1 VGEFTGKAK
10 YLYLSIHIFTLA
22 ILTMKIKSLGILC
35 CCLAFY
41 NLSLFAQKTIVK
53 DSNISAMLNE
63 VSPTNLEAIVK
74 KLVSFHTRHTLSDTL
89 SKTTGIGAAR
99 TWIKSEFEKYGASS
113 GGRLQV
119 SYDTFT
125 QPADGRRITAPVVL
139 KNVMAVLPGTDPNDK
154 RMLMVSGHYDSRV
167 TDVMNI
173 KDFAPGA
180 NDDASGVAVVMEMC
194 RILSKR
200 KFNTTIVFVAMVG
213 EEQGLYGA
221 TNLAKRAKEEG
232 WNVHLLM
239 NNDIVGNSYGM
250 ETDIKDNKSVRI
262 FSEGVPLGETPAQA
276 AARTSAGTENDGKAR
291 QAARY
296 IKEVA
301 ERYVDQLEVKLIYRR
316 DRYLR
321 GGDHTPFSLQGF
333 TAVRI
338 TEMNEDFNRQHQDV
352 RTENGFK
359 FGDLPEYVD
368 YNYLQKVTR
377 MNLAAMTNL
386 ALSCQ
391 EPENVIVQTS
401 GLTNK
406 TSLKWEA
413 PKGKAPAGYYV
424 LMRETSSPFWE
435 QKIFVKENSATLA
448 YSKDNYYFGV
458 QSVDEQG
465 HESLVVIPKPGR

>member
-1 VGEFTGKAK
+1 MNLQVMRIIRTF
-10 YLYLSIHIFTLA
+10 LFIFLHILFM
-22 ILTMKIKSLGILC
+22 IKFKSLPILFFF
-35 CCLAFY
+35 LAFY
-41 NLSLFAQKTIVK
+41 NFNLFAQKIEVK
-53 DSNISAMLNE
+53 DSNISNLLNE
-63 VSPTNLEAIVK
+63 VSAPNLETLVR
-74 KLVSFHTRHTLSDTL
+74 KLVSFQTRHTLSDTT

-99 TWIKSEFEKYGASS
+99 TWIKSEFEKYSASS

-139 KNVMAVLPGTDPNDK
+139 KNVMAILPGTDPNDK
-154 RMLMVSGHYDSRV
+154 RMLMLSGHYDSRV
-167 TDVMNI
+167 TDVMNV
-173 KDFAPGA
+173 KDFSPGA
-180 NDDASGVAVVMEMC
+180 NDDASGVAAVMEMC
-194 RILSKR
+194 RIMSKQ
-200 KFNTTIVFVAMVG
+200 KFSATLVFVAMVG

-221 TNLAKRAKEEG
+221 TNLAKRAKAEG

-250 ETDIKDNKSVRI
+250 ETDIKDNKSVRV
-262 FSEGVPLGETPAQA
+262 FSEGGITGA
-276 AARTSAGTENDGKAR
+276 ENDGNAR

-301 ERYVDQLEVKLIYRR
+301 ERYVDQLEVKLIYRK

-321 GGDHTPFSLQGF
+321 GGDHTPFSTAGF

-352 RTENGFK
+352 RIENGFK

-368 YNYLQKVTR
+368 YTYLQKVTR
-377 MNLAAMTNL
+377 MNLSVMANL
-386 ALSCQ
+386 AWSCQ
-391 EPENVIVQTS
+391 EPENVVILTS

-406 TSLKWEA
+406 TALKWEV
-413 PKGKAPAGYYV
+413 PKGKTPAGYYV

-435 QKIFVKENSATLA
+435 RKFFVKTNSASLA
-448 YSKDNYYFGV
+448 YSKDNYFFGV
-458 QSVDEQG
+458 QSVDETG
-465 HESLVVIPKPGR
+465 HESLVIIPKPGR

>member
-1 VGEFTGKAK
+1 MIRMK
-10 YLYLSIHIFTLA
+10 YLAL
-22 ILTMKIKSLGILC
+22 
-35 CCLAFY
+35 
-41 NLSLFAQKTIVK
+41 LSLFVILLSEKSVAQKTITR
-53 DSNISAMLNE
+53 DANITTMVNE
-63 VSPTNLEAIVK
+63 VSSSNLEQIIK
-74 KLVSFHTRHTLSDTL
+74 KLVSFQTRHTLSDTL

-99 TWIKSEFEKYGASS
+99 KWIKSEFEKYGAAG

-125 QPADGRRITAPVVL
+125 QAADGRRITAPVVL
-139 KNVMAVLPGTDPNDK
+139 KNVIAVLPGTDTNDK
-154 RMLMVSGHYDSRV
+154 RMLLVSGHYDSRV

-180 NDDASGVAVVMEMC
+180 NDDASGVAAVLEMC
-194 RILSKR
+194 RVMSKQ
-200 KFNTTIVFVAMVG
+200 KFNCTLVFIAMVG

-250 ETDIKDNKSVRI
+250 ETDLKDNKSVRV
-262 FSEGVPLGETPAQA
+262 FSEGVSALETPAQA
-276 AARTSAGTENDGKAR
+276 AARIAAGTENDGKAR

-321 GGDHTPFSLQGF
+321 GGDHTPFSQQGF
-333 TAVRI
+333 AAVRI

-359 FGDLPEYVD
+359 YGDLPEYVD

-377 MNLAAMTNL
+377 MNLSTMANL
-386 ALSCQ
+386 GLSTQ
-391 EPENVIVQTS
+391 EPENVIVLTS

-406 TSLKWEA
+406 TSLKWDA
-413 PKGKAPAGYYV
+413 PKGKTPAGYYV
-424 LMRETSSPFWE
+424 LMRETTSPFWE
-435 QKIFVKENSATLA
+435 KKFFVKENSAVLS

-458 QSVDEQG
+458 QSVDENG
-465 HESLVVIPKPGR
+465 HESLVIIPKAGR

>member
-1 VGEFTGKAK
+1 MISMKYFRITAFFILLASGK
-10 YLYLSIHIFTLA
+10 
-22 ILTMKIKSLGILC
+22 
-35 CCLAFY
+35 
-41 NLSLFAQKTIVK
+41 LFAQQTISR
-53 DSNISAMLNE
+53 DPAISTLVNE
-63 VSPTNLEAIVK
+63 VSASNLESVIK
-74 KLVSFHTRHTLSDTL
+74 KLVSFQTRHTLSDTL

-99 TWIKSEFEKYGASS
+99 TWIKSEFEKYGVA
-113 GGRLQV
+113 GGNRLQV

-139 KNVMAVLPGTDPNDK
+139 KNVVAILPGTDPNDK

-180 NDDASGVAVVMEMC
+180 NDDASGVAAVMEMC
-194 RILSKR
+194 RIMSKQ
-200 KFNTTIVFVAMVG
+200 KFNCTLVFVAMVG

-250 ETDIKDNKSVRI
+250 ETDIKDNKSVRV
-262 FSEGVPLGETPAQA
+262 FSEGVSPLETPAQV
-276 AARTSAGTENDGKAR
+276 AARQSAGTDNDGKAR

-316 DRYLR
+316 DRFLR
-321 GGDHTPFSLQGF
+321 GGDHTPFSQQGF
-333 TAVRI
+333 AAVRI

-377 MNLAAMTNL
+377 MNLSVMSNL
-386 ALSCQ
+386 ALSAQ
-391 EPENVIVQTS
+391 EPENVVVLTA

-406 TSLKWEA
+406 TALKWDA
-413 PKGKAPAGYYV
+413 PKGKTPAGYYV
-424 LMRETSSPFWE
+424 LMRETTSPYWE
-435 QKIFVKENSATLA
+435 KKFFVKENAATLA

-458 QSVDEQG
+458 QSVDENG
-465 HESLVVIPKPGR
+465 HESLVIIPRAGR

>member
-1 VGEFTGKAK
+1 MKK
-10 YLYLSIHIFTLA
+10 
-22 ILTMKIKSLGILC
+22 IL
-35 CCLAFY
+35 
-41 NLSLFAQKTIVK
+41 LSLLFFAALGNKVSAQKTDVK
-53 DSNISAMLNE
+53 DANISSMVNE
-63 VSPTNLEAIVK
+63 VSAANLEQVIK

-89 SKTTGIGAAR
+89 SKTIGIGAAR
-99 TWIKSEFEKYGASS
+99 TWIKSEFEKYGAAS

-125 QPADGRRITAPVVL
+125 QPADGRRILTPVVL
-139 KNVMAVLPGTDPNDK
+139 KNVLAILPGTDPNDK

-180 NDDASGVAVVMEMC
+180 NDDASGVAAVMEMC
-194 RILSKR
+194 RIMSKQ
-200 KFNTTIVFVAMVG
+200 KFSSTIVFVAMVG

-232 WNVHLLM
+232 WNLNLLM

-250 ETDIKDNKSVRI
+250 ETDIKDNKSVRV
-262 FSEGVPLGETPAQA
+262 FSEGVSPVETPAQA
-276 AARTSAGTENDGKAR
+276 AARQSAGTDNEGKAR

-316 DRYLR
+316 DRFLR
-321 GGDHTPFSLQGF
+321 GGDHTPFSQQGF
-333 TAVRI
+333 AAVRI
-338 TEMNEDFNRQHQDV
+338 TEMNEDFNRQHQDI

-377 MNLAAMTNL
+377 MNLSVMANL
-386 ALSCQ
+386 ALSAQ
-391 EPENVIVQTS
+391 EPENVVVQTS

-406 TSLKWEA
+406 TALKWDA
-413 PKGKAPAGYYV
+413 PKGKTPAGYYV
-424 LMRETSSPFWE
+424 LMRETSNPFWE
-435 QKIFVKENSATLA
+435 RKFFVKETSANLA
-448 YSKDNYYFGV
+448 YSKDNYFFGV
-458 QSVDEQG
+458 QAVDAEG
-465 HESLVVIPKPGR
+465 HESLVITPKPGR

>member
-1 VGEFTGKAK
+1 MVNLQLMINICTF
-10 YLYLSIHIFTLA
+10 LFIFLQPSF
-22 ILTMKIKSLGILC
+22 MKCIIF
-35 CCLAFY
+35 LAFFLLIF
-41 NLSLFAQKTIVK
+41 NMRSNAQQTLVR
-53 DSNISAMLNE
+53 DPAISAMVTE
-63 VSPTNLEAIVK
+63 VSSSNLEQLIK
-74 KLVSFHTRHTLSDTL
+74 KLVSFQTRHTLSDTL

-99 TWIKSEFEKYGASS
+99 TWIKGEFERYGLASN
-113 GGRLQV
+113 GRLQV
-119 SYDTFT
+119 SFDSFI
-125 QPADGRRITAPVVL
+125 QAADGRRIKEPVVL
-139 KNVMAVLPGTDPNDK
+139 KNVIAILPGTDPNDK

-180 NDDASGVAVVMEMC
+180 NDDASGVAAVLEMC
-194 RILSKR
+194 RVMSKY
-200 KFNTTIVFVAMVG
+200 KFNCTLVFVAMVG

-250 ETDIKDNKSVRI
+250 ETDLKDNKSVRV
-262 FSEGVPLGETPAQA
+262 FSEGVSVAETKEQA
-276 AARTSAGTENDGKAR
+276 AARISAGTDNDGKAR

-301 ERYVDQLEVKLIYRR
+301 ERYVEQLEVKLIYRR

-321 GGDHTPFSLQGF
+321 GGDHTPFSQQGF
-333 TAVRI
+333 AAVRI

-359 FGDLPEYVD
+359 YGDLPEYVD

-377 MNLAAMTNL
+377 MNLSVMSNL
-386 ALSCQ
+386 ALSVQ
-391 EPENVIVQTS
+391 EPENVTVVTS

-406 TSLKWEA
+406 TILKWEV
-413 PKGKAPAGYYV
+413 PKGKTPTGYYV
-424 LMRETSSPFWE
+424 LMRETTSPFWE
-435 QKIFVKENSATLA
+435 KKFFFKDNTATLN
-448 YSKDNYYFGV
+448 YSKDNYFFGV
-458 QSVDEQG
+458 QAVDENG
-465 HESLVVIPKPGR
+465 HESLVIVPKAGR

>member
-1 VGEFTGKAK
+1 MSYFMNYFKFSGLILLFFSVNVVAQQTVVRDPVISTMVGE
-10 YLYLSIHIFTLA
+10 
-22 ILTMKIKSLGILC
+22 
-35 CCLAFY
+35 
-41 NLSLFAQKTIVK
+41 
-53 DSNISAMLNE
+53 
-63 VSPTNLEAIVK
+63 VSSSNLEQLIK
-74 KLVSFHTRHTLSDTL
+74 KLVSFQTRHTLSDTL

-99 TWIKSEFEKYGASS
+99 TWIKSEFERYGTASN
-113 GGRLQV
+113 GRLQV
-119 SYDTFT
+119 SFDSFI
-125 QPADGRRITAPVVL
+125 QAADGRRIKEPVVL
-139 KNVMAVLPGTDPNDK
+139 KNVVAILPGTDPNDK

-180 NDDASGVAVVMEMC
+180 NDDASGVAAVLEMC
-194 RILSKR
+194 RVMSKY
-200 KFNTTIVFVAMVG
+200 KFNCTLVFVAMVG

-250 ETDIKDNKSVRI
+250 ETDLKDNRSVRV
-262 FSEGVPLGETPAQA
+262 FSEGVSIAETKEQA
-276 AARTSAGTENDGKAR
+276 AARISAGTDNDGKAR

-301 ERYVDQLEVKLIYRR
+301 ERYVEQLDVKLIYRR

-321 GGDHTPFSLQGF
+321 GGDHTPFSQQGF
-333 TAVRI
+333 AAVRI

-359 FGDLPEYVD
+359 YGDLPEYVD
-368 YNYLQKVTR
+368 YNYLQKVAR
-377 MNLAAMTNL
+377 MNLSVMSNL
-386 ALSCQ
+386 GFSVQ
-391 EPENVIVQTS
+391 EPENVIVITS

-406 TSLKWEA
+406 TILKWEA

-424 LMRETSSPFWE
+424 VMRETTSPFWE
-435 QKIFVKENSATLA
+435 KKFFFKENTATLN
-448 YSKDNYYFGV
+448 YSKDNYFFGV
-458 QSVDEQG
+458 QAVDENG
-465 HESLVVIPKPGR
+465 HESLVIIPKSGR

>member
-1 VGEFTGKAK
+1 MNYLKLTFAICLSFFTIQT
-10 YLYLSIHIFTLA
+10 S
-22 ILTMKIKSLGILC
+22 
-35 CCLAFY
+35 
-41 NLSLFAQKTIVK
+41 FAQRTEVK
-53 DSNISAMLNE
+53 DPAIASMLNE
-63 VSPTNLEAIVK
+63 VSATNLETLVRK
-74 KLVSFHTRHTLSDTL
+74 MVSFHTRHTLSDTL
-89 SKTTGIGAAR
+89 SKTKGVGAAR
-99 TWIKSEFEKYGASS
+99 AWIKSEFEKYAAES

-119 SYDTFT
+119 SFDTFT
-125 QPADGRRITAPVVL
+125 QPADGRRIKEPVVL
-139 KNVMAVLPGTDPNDK
+139 KNVMAVLPGSDPTDK

-180 NDDASGVAVVMEMC
+180 NDDASGVAAVMEMA
-194 RILSKR
+194 RIMSKHQ
-200 KFNTTIVFVAMVG
+200 FSGTLVFVAFVG

-221 TNLAKRAKEEG
+221 ANLAKRAKAEG

-250 ETDIKDNKSVRI
+250 ETDIKDNKSVRV
-262 FSEGVPLGETPAQA
+262 FSEGVSALETPAQA
-276 AARTSAGTENDGKAR
+276 AARLAAGTENDGNAR

-316 DRYLR
+316 DRFLR
-321 GGDHTPFSLQGF
+321 GGDHTSFSQQGF

-377 MNLAAMTNL
+377 MNLSVMANL
-386 ALSCQ
+386 GLSTQ
-391 EPENVIVQTS
+391 EPENVGVVTS

-406 TSLKWEA
+406 TQLKWEA
-413 PKGKAPAGYYV
+413 PKGKAPFGYYV
-424 LMRETSSPFWE
+424 LMRETTSPFWE
-435 QKIFVKENSATLA
+435 RKFFVKENSATLN
-448 YSKDNYYFGV
+448 YSKDNYFFGV
-458 QSVDEQG
+458 QSVDEIG
-465 HESLVVIPKPGR
+465 HESLVVIPKPVR

>member
-1 VGEFTGKAK
+1 MK
-10 YLYLSIHIFTLA
+10 YFIT
-22 ILTMKIKSLGILC
+22 ILL
-35 CCLAFY
+35 F
-41 NLSLFAQKTIVK
+41 SLFLNVQLSAQQIVAK
-53 DSNISAMLNE
+53 DPNISRMVNE
-63 VSPTNLEAIVK
+63 VSSSNLEILVK
-74 KLVSFHTRHTLSDTL
+74 KLVSFQTRHTLSDTL

-99 TWIKSEFEKYGASS
+99 TWIKSEFEKYGVASN
-113 GGRLQV
+113 GRLQV
-119 SYDTFT
+119 SYDSFM
-125 QPADGRRITAPVVL
+125 QAPDGRRIKEAVQL
-139 KNVMAVLPGTDPNDK
+139 KNVIAILPGNDPADK

-180 NDDASGVAVVMEMC
+180 NDDASGVAAVLEMC
-194 RILSKR
+194 RIMSPQ
-200 KFNTTIVFVAMVG
+200 KFSCTLVFVAMVG

-250 ETDIKDNKSVRI
+250 ETDLKDNSSVRV
-262 FSEGVPLGETPAQA
+262 FSEGVSVAETKEQA
-276 AARTSAGTENDGKAR
+276 AARIAAGTDNDGKAR

-321 GGDHTPFSLQGF
+321 GGDHTPFSQQGF
-333 TAVRI
+333 AAVRI

-359 FGDLPEYVD
+359 YGDLPEYVD

-377 MNLAAMTNL
+377 MNLSVMANL
-386 ALSCQ
+386 GLSVQ
-391 EPENVIVQTS
+391 EPENVTVVTT

-406 TSLKWEA
+406 TNLKWDA

-424 LMRETSSPFWE
+424 LMRETTSPFWE
-435 QKIFVKENSATLA
+435 KKFYSKENSASLA
-448 YSKDNYYFGV
+448 YSKDNYFFGV
-458 QSVDEQG
+458 QAVDENG
-465 HESLVVIPKPGR
+465 HESLVITPKAGR

>member
-1 VGEFTGKAK
+1 MIKIK
-10 YLYLSIHIFTLA
+10 YLSI
-22 ILTMKIKSLGILC
+22 
-35 CCLAFY
+35 CLLLVVFF
-41 NLSLFAQKTIVK
+41 SKTSFAQKTDVR
-53 DSNISAMLNE
+53 DSNISLSVSE
-63 VSPTNLEAIVK
+63 VSATNLESVIK
-74 KLVSFHTRHTLSDTL
+74 KLVSFQTRHTLSDTL

-99 TWIKSEFEKYGASS
+99 TWIKSEFEKYGLAS

-119 SYDTFT
+119 TYDTFT

-139 KNVMAVLPGTDPNDK
+139 KNVVAILPGTDPNDK

-180 NDDASGVAVVMEMC
+180 NDDASGVAAVMEMC
-194 RILSKR
+194 RIMSKQ
-200 KFNTTIVFVAMVG
+200 KYNCTLVFVAMVG

-250 ETDIKDNKSVRI
+250 ETDIKDNKSVRV
-262 FSEGVPLGETPAQA
+262 FSEGVSPAETPAQA
-276 AARTSAGTENDGKAR
+276 AARQSAGTDNDGKAR
-291 QAARY
+291 SAARY

-316 DRYLR
+316 DRFLR
-321 GGDHTPFSLQGF
+321 GGDHTPFSQQGF
-333 TAVRI
+333 AAVRI

-377 MNLAAMTNL
+377 MNLSVMSNL
-386 ALSCQ
+386 ALSTQ
-391 EPENVIVQTS
+391 EPENVVVLTA

-406 TSLKWEA
+406 TALKWDA
-413 PKGKAPAGYYV
+413 PKGKVPAGYYV
-424 LMRETSSPFWE
+424 LMRETTSPFWE
-435 QKIFVKENSATLA
+435 KKFFVKENSATLA

-458 QSVDEQG
+458 QSVDENG
-465 HESLVVIPKPGR
+465 HESLVIIPRAGR

>member
-1 VGEFTGKAK
+1 MKRFSFFA
-10 YLYLSIHIFTLA
+10 LFSLLFSSLS
-22 ILTMKIKSLGILC
+22 
-35 CCLAFY
+35 
-41 NLSLFAQKTIVK
+41 FAQQTVVR
-53 DSNISAMLNE
+53 DPLISAMINE
-63 VSPTNLEAIVK
+63 VSPANLEQIIK

-89 SKTTGIGAAR
+89 SKTRGIGAAR
-99 TWIKSEFEKYGASS
+99 TWIKSEFEKYGSASN
-113 GGRLQV
+113 GKLQV
-119 SYDTFT
+119 SFDSFT
-125 QPADGRRITAPVVL
+125 QAPDGRRMKEPVVL
-139 KNVMAVLPGTDPNDK
+139 KNVMAILPGTDPNDK

-167 TDVMNI
+167 TDVMNV

-180 NDDASGVAVVMEMC
+180 NDDASGVAAVLEMC
-194 RILSKR
+194 RIMSKY
-200 KFNTTIVFVAMVG
+200 KFNCTLVFVAMVG

-262 FSEGVPLGETPAQA
+262 FSEGVSVAETKEQA
-276 AARTSAGTENDGKAR
+276 AARISSGTDNDGKAR

-321 GGDHTPFSLQGF
+321 GGDHTPFSQQGF
-333 TAVRI
+333 AAVRI

-352 RTENGFK
+352 RIDKGFNY
-359 FGDLPEYVD
+359 GDLPEYVD

-377 MNLAAMTNL
+377 MNLSAMSNL
-386 ALSCQ
+386 ALSVQ
-391 EPENVIVQTS
+391 EPENVIVVTS

-406 TSLKWEA
+406 TTLKWDV
-413 PKGKAPAGYYV
+413 PKGKTPMGYYV
-424 LMRETSSPFWE
+424 MMRETTSPYWE
-435 QKIFVKENSATLA
+435 KKFFFKENMATLD
-448 YSKDNYYFGV
+448 YSKDNYFFGV
-458 QSVDEQG
+458 QAVDEKG
-465 HESLVVIPKPGR
+465 HESLVIVPKAGR

>member
-1 VGEFTGKAK
+1 MLKNK
-10 YLYLSIHIFTLA
+10 CLIF
-22 ILTMKIKSLGILC
+22 LC
-35 CCLAFY
+35 SVSFLCSDFV
-41 NLSLFAQKTIVK
+41 FAQKTVVK
-53 DSNISAMLNE
+53 DAQISEMLSE
-63 VSPTNLEAIVK
+63 VSPANLETIIK

-99 TWIKSEFEKYGASS
+99 NWIKSEFEKYSKAS
-113 GGRLQV
+113 GNQLQV
-119 SYDTFT
+119 FFDTFT
-125 QPADGRRITAPVVL
+125 QPADGRRITSPVVL
-139 KNVMAVLPGTDPNDK
+139 KNVIAVLPGTDPNDK

-167 TDVMNI
+167 TDVMNV

-180 NDDASGVAVVMEMC
+180 NDDASGVAAVVEMC
-194 RILSKR
+194 RIMSKY
-200 KFNTTIVFVAMVG
+200 KFSSTLVFVAFVG

-232 WNVHLLM
+232 WNVHLLL

-250 ETDIKDNKSVRI
+250 ETDIKDNKSVRV
-262 FSEGVPLGETPAQA
+262 FSEGVSALETPAQA
-276 AARTSAGTENDGKAR
+276 TARQSAGTENDGKAR

-321 GGDHTPFSLQGF
+321 GGDHTPFSQQGF
-333 TAVRI
+333 AAVRI

-377 MNLAAMTNL
+377 MNLAIMANL
-386 ALSCQ
+386 GLSTQ
-391 EPENVIVQTS
+391 EPENVTVITS
-401 GLTNK
+401 GLTNR
-406 TSLKWEA
+406 TQLKWEA
-413 PKGKAPAGYYV
+413 PKGKSPYGYYV
-424 LMRETSSPFWE
+424 LMRETTSPFWE
-435 QKIFVKENSATLA
+435 KKIFVKENSATLN

-458 QSVDEQG
+458 QSVDEVG

>member
-1 VGEFTGKAK
+1 MA
-10 YLYLSIHIFTLA
+10 
-22 ILTMKIKSLGILC
+22 KIKRFSIL
-35 CCLAFY
+35 LIFSVFAHLD
-41 NLSLFAQKTIVK
+41 LSAQKTEIR
-53 DSNISAMLNE
+53 DPNISLMVNE
-63 VSPTNLEAIVK
+63 VSSTNLSTLIT
-74 KLVSFHTRHTLSDTL
+74 KLVSFQTRHTLSDTL

-99 TWIKSEFEKYGASS
+99 TWIKNEFERYGASS

-119 SYDTFT
+119 SYDTFL
-125 QPADGRRITAPVVL
+125 QPADGRRIKEAVLL
-139 KNVMAVLPGTDPNDK
+139 KNVIAILPGTDPNDK

-180 NDDASGVAVVMEMC
+180 NDDASGVAAVMEMC
-194 RILSKR
+194 RIMSKQ
-200 KFNTTIVFVAMVG
+200 KFSATLVFVAMVG

-250 ETDIKDNKSVRI
+250 ETDIKDNKSVRV
-262 FSEGVPLGETPAQA
+262 FSEGVPAAETPAQA
-276 AARTSAGTENDGKAR
+276 NARMSAGTENDSKAR
-291 QAARY
+291 LAARY

-321 GGDHTPFSLQGF
+321 GGDHTPFSQQGF

-359 FGDLPEYVD
+359 YGDLPEYVD
-368 YNYLQKVTR
+368 YTYLQKVTR
-377 MNLAAMTNL
+377 MNLSVMSNL
-386 ALSCQ
+386 ALSTQ
-391 EPENVIVQTS
+391 EPENVSIQTS

-406 TSLKWEA
+406 TVLKWDL
-413 PKGKAPAGYYV
+413 PKGKVPAGYFV
-424 LMRETSSPFWE
+424 LMRETTSPFWE
-435 QKIFVKENSATLA
+435 RKFFVKENNATLS
-448 YSKDNYYFGV
+448 YSKDNYFFGV
-458 QSVDEQG
+458 QSVDADG
-465 HESLVVIPKPGR
+465 HESLVIIPKPGR

>member
-1 VGEFTGKAK
+1 MIRIK
-10 YLYLSIHIFTLA
+10 YFLLLVFFVSFSEIELY
-22 ILTMKIKSLGILC
+22 
-35 CCLAFY
+35 
-41 NLSLFAQKTIVK
+41 AQRTEVR
-53 DSNISAMLNE
+53 DANISAMVTE
-63 VSPTNLEAIVK
+63 VSSNNLEQLVK
-74 KLVSFHTRHTLSDTL
+74 KLVSFQTRHTLSDTL

-99 TWIKSEFEKYGASS
+99 TWIKSEFEKYSLAT

-125 QPADGRRITAPVVL
+125 QPADGRRILSPVIL
-139 KNVMAVLPGTDPNDK
+139 KNVIAVLPGTDPNDK
-154 RMLMVSGHYDSRV
+154 RIIMVSGHYDSRV

-180 NDDASGVAVVMEMC
+180 NDDASGTAAVMEMC
-194 RILSKR
+194 RIMSKQ
-200 KFNTTIVFVAMVG
+200 KFSATLIFVAMVG

-232 WNVHLLM
+232 WNVHLLL

-250 ETDIKDNKSVRI
+250 ETDIKDNKSVRV
-262 FSEGVPLGETPAQA
+262 FSEGVSPVETPAQA
-276 AARTSAGTENDGKAR
+276 AARQSAGTDNDGKAR

-316 DRYLR
+316 DRFLR
-321 GGDHTPFSLQGF
+321 GGDHTPFSQQGF
-333 TAVRI
+333 AAVRI

-368 YNYLQKVTR
+368 YTYLQKVTR
-377 MNLAAMTNL
+377 MNLSVMSNL
-386 ALSCQ
+386 GLSAQ

-406 TSLKWEA
+406 TALKWEA
-413 PKGKAPAGYYV
+413 PKGKKPVGYYV
-424 LMRETSSPFWE
+424 LMRETTSPFWE
-435 QKIFVKENSATLA
+435 RKFFVKETSATLA
-448 YSKDNYYFGV
+448 YSKDNFYFGV
-458 QSVDEQG
+458 QSVDEDG
-465 HESLVVIPKPGR
+465 HESLVITPRAGR

>member
-1 VGEFTGKAK
+1 MTK
-10 YLYLSIHIFTLA
+10 L
-22 ILTMKIKSLGILC
+22 KSFSILC
-35 CCLAFY
+35 SFLTFY
-41 NLSLFAQKTIVK
+41 SLSLVAQKTEVK
-53 DSNISAMLNE
+53 DSNISSMVNE
-63 VSPTNLEAIVK
+63 VSSTNLEIIIR
-74 KLVSFHTRHTLSDTL
+74 KLVSFKTRHTLSDTI

-99 TWIKSEFEKYGASS
+99 TWIKSEFERYAASS

-139 KNVMAVLPGTDPNDK
+139 KNVIAVLPGTDPNDK

-167 TDVMNI
+167 TDVMNV

-180 NDDASGVAVVMEMC
+180 NDDASGVAAVLEMC
-194 RILSKR
+194 NVMSKQ
-200 KFNTTIVFVAMVG
+200 KFNATIVFVAMVG

-221 TNLAKRAKEEG
+221 TNLAKRAKAEG

-250 ETDIKDNKSVRI
+250 ETDIKDNKSVRV
-262 FSEGVPLGETPAQA
+262 FSEGVPSGETPAQA
-276 AARTSAGTENDGKAR
+276 SARMSAGTENDGKAR

-377 MNLAAMTNL
+377 MNLSVMANL

-391 EPENVIVQTS
+391 EPENVVVQTS

-406 TSLKWEA
+406 TALKWDI
-413 PKGKAPAGYYV
+413 PKGRTPAGYYV
-424 LMRETSSPFWE
+424 LMRETTSPFWE
-435 QKIFVKENSATLA
+435 RKFFVKTNAATLA
-448 YSKDNYYFGV
+448 FSKDNYFFGV
-458 QSVDEQG
+458 QSVDETG
-465 HESLVVIPKPGR
+465 HESLVIIPKPGR